1 MKITYTG
8 IKQELSPK
16 LQRKLDGKFGKLS
29 KLLEK
34 RGEIEAHVVVTT
46 VRHLH
51 KCEITVPYYE
61 HQLIGLASDAD
72 VFTALCEALD
82 KLEAQ
87 AVKNRGKWREKH
99 RRAQPVSKA
108 QPAGKAEPAGK
119 EASDRKSDRKGGREK
134 SKSDSGPVNVFRV
147 NHHDERKPMTVDEA
161 MLEMDP
167 KQDYVVYRDAEKES
181 VSVLVR
187 RRDGHF
193 DLIES

>member
-16 LQRKLDGKFGKLS
+16 FQQKLDAKFRKLS

-34 RGEIEAHVVVTT
+34 RGEVEAHVVVTA

-51 KCEITVPYYE
+51 KAEITIPFYE
-61 HQLIGLASDAD
+61 HQLVGVASNAD
-72 VFTALCEALD
+72 VFTAVHEALS

-99 RRAQPVSKA
+99 RRLD
-108 QPAGKAEPAGK
+108 GLAGK
-119 EASDRKSDRKGGREK
+119 EAKAAKAAPLRIAEEPKASSE
-134 SKSDSGPVNVFRV
+134 PVNVFKV
-147 NHHDERKPMTVDEA
+147 NHHAQRKPMTLDEA
-161 MLEMDP
+161 MLEMEEDR
-167 KQDYVVYRDAEKES
+167 DYLVYRDADRER
-181 VSVLVR
+181 VTVLVR